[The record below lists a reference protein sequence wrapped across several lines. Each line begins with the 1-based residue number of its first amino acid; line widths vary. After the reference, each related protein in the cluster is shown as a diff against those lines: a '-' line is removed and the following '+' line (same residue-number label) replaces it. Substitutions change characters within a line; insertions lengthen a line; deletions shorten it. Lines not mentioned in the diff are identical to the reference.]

1 MEDKEVEKILNSLE
15 NLETAGNLSEIY
27 SYLLNYAIDGSLGL
41 KVSEAKQKIL
51 EEITKDA
58 LDGTNRAEVMD
69 KAKIISG
76 LEKIETY
83 AQQKVN
89 EINLDTLTPE
99 AAIEYENCIN
109 VLKLAEKIQDD
120 KERDDKIAVAVLL
133 FDEENG
139 LTDIDENT
147 DVSANGDAWD
157 EETKDISPIA
167 VKEDENGNK
176 RYVITA
182 GFEGWQGFFSSLN
195 KEEYEEIMEMARL
208 EALQKLSKKAPS
220 ENKDANRL
228 AYISVL
234 NGVLDET
241 STQLWGEY
249 QQQLFIAENGELPKV
264 TEKDLELAA
273 KLEDPEEHIEAANE
287 EEIQAAEEKIAK
299 GEELSLAEA
308 ARICKGC
315 NKYNKPLKSE
325 VFEVIS
331 RAGKTDKVEGD
342 DLVALSYLLHEA
354 ERNPESKVKAEDI
367 NASRKHIG
375 VWGAKMILFNRL
387 KESVSNAKRE
397 FNKDTFS
404 RKDVLKSAVASVV
417 CIRSTNIV
425 NVAKRMSIK
434 AKAKEI
440 WGKVKA
446 WDEKVTKKY
455 PKLYPLARSIATTGA
470 IGFTTG
476 VAGLAVYSG
485 YKLYKNVQKNK
496 EDFEKKKQKA
506 LEEGKEFPYK
516 SYGQYF
522 RSKENRKEAV
532 GLVASG
538 VLTAVSVGFG
548 GYSAWTEQSVTAV
561 TGLAGKIAEHGF
573 RETFSNFAANISWG
587 NLVDK
592 AKNIT
597 WSDVGETATKMGKA
611 VIKNSRV
618 LASTTVS
625 VTSGMVTGQIAAS
638 QQRQAEQ
645 ELDALL
651 QQYGVKNLPTDKK
664 SLKLRS
670 SNPALYVQ
678 TILQQQ
684 NIKIN
689 QGQIKVLND
698 KAAQVDGLRR
708 EKNTRR
714 WGTIAGSTFGL
725 ALAGAFG
732 ARAEDFQTQTPSG
745 EPDAVSG
752 ADVPAANMEKAGE
765 SLGDLTGDENTLIS
779 DKLRFGGR
787 PEVSTQENPIF
798 AEDYNEGLTPATD
811 NIDINN
817 LSSEQKHDLDML
829 FKRYPRAATLIME
842 GNENPAVGDV
852 PSGKVMTSSSLQKMF
867 EEGKI
872 PADKLEDM
880 VKFAG
885 EHFDARGNFVG
896 PDAQALEAEARGYT
910 TNRSAV
916 KNLEDT
922 EVKEQPTTI
931 PEEKTVPENQ
941 EQPATTPG
949 EKTVPEN
956 QEQPATTPGEKT
968 VPENQEQPATTPGE
982 KTVPE
987 NQEQPITTPEN
998 EQDVAPV
1005 ENAPVE
1011 ISQPGVNIKYT
1022 LVPGENGQG
1031 FRLAYE
1037 GNVSVDQG
1045 MLNDMQADITQGK
1058 DGVYSTANGQ
1068 IKSSNYNIVSSRAIG
1083 VCQNATLQKAIAED
1097 ILSSGGQLTSEQAAF
1112 LRHFDTQMDKYG
1124 IEHGIPQEKIDEAI
1138 KNAAAPVITTPVQTD
1153 EVVKT
1158 DAVAQA
1164 SQTTPANQTDAYVA
1178 AHPTDNNGYSTTQS
1192 GVKYTIDTKGDIV
1205 YADMLS
1211 DEAMSKA
1218 EAEIYASLR
1227 VQSEAGQTL
1236 NHGALTFMN
1245 DYAQSHSDML
1255 AEFNQSANTM
1265 RADFEAS
1272 RNQMTAEFEA
1282 TKARMQTDFNATR
1295 TQAAAEFAQASTPTT
1310 EVDRSAEVASAAKS
1324 RVADDV
1330 YYVPEGDGQ
1339 NQVYDPVGEVDTQ
1352 HRIFQYRGV
1361 KGHYTFIDHGA
1372 GHPELDTG
1380 YLKNVPLRTDI
1391 RAHIRATHEWSDN
1404 ASYEEYLGGAIRGNQ
1419 YQVNTQ
1425 LDNLFKN
1432 IEGGDIVYR
1441 DMQARIANGYEPT
1454 NVEQRW
1460 MQQFSKDV
1468 KSIGLDYVDG
1478 ELTPVRSP
1486 QSLRQQW
1493 YGSNNQDHI
1502 HDVVQQRT
1510 VQYNSQYNR

>member
-120 KERDDKIAVAVLL
+120 KERDDKIAAAVLL
-133 FDEENG
+133 FDEQNG
-139 LTDIDENT
+139 LTGIDENT
-147 DVSANGDAWD
+147 DISANGDAWD
-157 EETKDISPIA
+157 KETENISPIA

-249 QQQLFIAENGELPKV
+249 QQQLFIAEHGELPKV
-264 TEKDLELAA
+264 TEKDLEIAA

-325 VFEVIS
+325 VFEVVS
-331 RAGKTDKVEGD
+331 RAGKADKVEGD

-354 ERNPESKVKAEDI
+354 ERNPESKVKEEDI

-375 VWGAKMILFNRL
+375 LFGAKISLFNRF
-387 KESVSNAKRE
+387 KESINNARAE

-455 PKLYPLARSIATTGA
+455 PKLYPLAKSIATTGA

-522 RSKENRKEAV
+522 RSKENRKDAV

-548 GYSAWTEQSVTAV
+548 ADALAEQGATAV

-573 RETFSNFAANISWG
+573 RETFSNLAANISWG
-587 NLVDK
+587 DLVDK

-611 VIKNSRV
+611 AIKNSRV
-618 LASTTVS
+618 IASTTVS
-625 VTSGMVTGQIAAS
+625 ITSGMVTGQIAAS

-651 QQYGVKNLPTDKK
+651 QQYGVKILPTDKK
-664 SLKLRS
+664 LLKLRS
-670 SNPALYVQ
+670 SNPALYAQ

-708 EKNTRR
+708 EKNSRR
-714 WGTIAGSTFGL
+714 WGAIAGSTFGL

-732 ARAEDFQTQTPSG
+732 ARAEDFQAQTPSG
-745 EPDAVSG
+745 DIDAASG
-752 ADVPAANMEKAGE
+752 ADVPAANVEKAGE

-798 AEDYNEGLTPATD
+798 AEDYSEGLTPATD

-885 EHFDARGNFVG
+885 DHFDARGNFVG

-922 EVKEQPTTI
+922 EVKEQPTTT

-968 VPENQEQPATTPGE
+968 VPENQEQP
-982 KTVPE
+982 V
-987 NQEQPITTPEN
+987 TTPEN

-1138 KNAAAPVITTPVQTD
+1138 RNAAAPVVTTPVQTD

-1164 SQTTPANQTDAYVA
+1164 SQTTAANQPEVLAT
-1178 AHPTDNNGYSTTQS
+1178 AHSTDNNGYSTTQS
-1192 GVKYTIDTKGDIV
+1192 GVKYTIDNKGDIV

-1218 EAEIYASLR
+1218 EAEIYASLKL
-1227 VQSEAGQTL
+1227 QAESGQTI
-1236 NHGALTFMN
+1236 NPGALTFMN
-1245 DYAQSHSDML
+1245 DYAQSHSEML

-1295 TQAAAEFAQASTPTT
+1295 TQAAAEFAQASTTT
-1310 EVDRSAEVASAAKS
+1310 EVEHPAEVASAAKS

>member
-109 VLKLAEKIQDD
+109 VLKLAEKLQDD
-120 KERDDKIAVAVLL
+120 KERDDKIAAAVLL

-139 LTDIDENT
+139 LTDVDENT

-167 VKEDENGNK
+167 VKENADGSK
-176 RYVITA
+176 KYVITA

-264 TEKDLELAA
+264 TEKDLEIAA

-287 EEIQAAEEKIAK
+287 EEIQSAEEKIAK

-315 NKYNKPLKSE
+315 SKYNKPLKSE

-331 RAGKTDKVEGD
+331 RTGKTDKVDGD

-354 ERNPESKVKAEDI
+354 ERNPESKVNVEDI

-387 KESVSNAKRE
+387 KESINNARAE

-455 PKLYPLARSIATTGA
+455 PKLSPLVKSIATTGA

-485 YKLYKNVQKNK
+485 VKLYQNVKKNK
-496 EDFEKKKQKA
+496 AQFEEKKQKA

-573 RETFSNFAANISWG
+573 RETFSNFATNAFSNFSWDG
-587 NLVDK
+587 VVNK
-592 AKNIT
+592 FKNIT
-597 WSDVGETATKMGKA
+597 WSDVGETATKMSKA

-625 VTSGMVTGQIAAS
+625 ITSGMVTGQIAAS

-664 SLKLRS
+664 LLKLRS
-670 SNPALYVQ
+670 SNPALYAQ

-689 QGQIKVLND
+689 QGQIKVLNE
-698 KAAQVDGLRR
+698 KTAQVNSLRI
-708 EKNTRR
+708 EKNSRR
-714 WGTIAGSTFGL
+714 WGAIGGSALGL

-745 EPDAVSG
+745 ELDAVSG
-752 ADVPAANMEKAGE
+752 ADVPSANMEKAGE
-765 SLGDLTGDENTLIS
+765 SLGNLTGDEDTLIS

-787 PEVSTQENPIF
+787 PPVSTQEHPIL
-798 AEDYNEGLTPATD
+798 AEDYSEGLTPATD

-842 GNENPAVGDV
+842 GNENPAVGDI

-872 PADKLEDM
+872 PADKLNDM

-885 EHFDARGNFVG
+885 DHFDARGNFVG

-910 TNRSAV
+910 INRSAV

-931 PEEKTVPENQ
+931 P
-941 EQPATTPG
+941 G

-956 QEQPATTPGEKT
+956 QEQP
-968 VPENQEQPATTPGE
+968 V
-982 KTVPE
+982 
-987 NQEQPITTPEN
+987 TTPEN

-1124 IEHGIPQEKIDEAI
+1124 IDHGIPQEKIDEAI
-1138 KNAAAPVITTPVQTD
+1138 RNAAAPVVTTPVQTD

-1164 SQTTPANQTDAYVA
+1164 SQTTPANQTDVSAT

-1218 EAEIYASLR
+1218 EAEIYASLKL
-1227 VQSEAGQTL
+1227 QAESGQTI
-1236 NHGALTFMN
+1236 NPGALTFMN
-1245 DYAQSHSDML
+1245 DYAQSHSEML
-1255 AEFNQSANTM
+1255 AEFNQSANAM
-1265 RADFEAS
+1265 RADFEA
-1272 RNQMTAEFEA
+1272 
-1282 TKARMQTDFNATR
+1282 TKNSMQTDFNTTR
-1295 TQAAAEFAQASTPTT
+1295 TVSATMQT
-1310 EVDRSAEVASAAKS
+1310 EEHADVATAAKS
-1324 RVADDV
+1324 RVVDDV
-1330 YYVPEGDGQ
+1330 YYVPERDGQ
-1339 NQVYDPVGEVDTQ
+1339 NQVYNPVGEVDTQ
-1352 HRIFQYRGV
+1352 HRISQYHGV

-1380 YLKNVPLRTDI
+1380 YLKNVPIRYDI
-1391 RAHIRATHEWSDN
+1391 REHIRSTHEHNSN
-1404 ASYEEYLGGAIRGNQ
+1404 RSYIEYLGGAIRGNNN
-1419 YQVNTQ
+1419 QVNTQ

-1432 IEGGDIVYR
+1432 IEGGDVAYR
-1441 DMQARIANGYEPT
+1441 DMQVRIAKGYEPT
-1454 NVEQRW
+1454 DVEQRW
-1460 MQQFSKDV
+1460 MQQFSKDI

-1510 VQYNSQYNR
+1510 IQYNSQYNR